1 MIAAV
6 TNCKDT
12 AERARSNALQ
22 ENHPSYL
29 MAANFG
35 KKKINSFL
43 IKST

>member
-6 TNCKDT
+6 THCKDT
-12 AERARSNALQ
+12 AERACSNALQ

-35 KKKINSFL
+35 KKNDKFISY
-43 IKST
+43 